1 MDEMREIATLLN
13 DMPAKSLERLDRA
26 MATIKGATPQGD
38 FAELIAKRD
47 ELLAL
52 A

>member
-1 MDEMREIATLLN
+1 MRGIAEALGEIRPESRA
-13 DMPAKSLERLDRA
+13 RLDRA
-26 MATIKGATPQGD
+26 MATISSGPEEKPYE
-38 FAELIAKRD
+38 ELAAKRD